1 MTPAQIELT
10 IKQLLRMGAPK
21 AFAMLVLLA
30 ASLAIP
36 GGESD
41 CSNLEILE
49 LFVDPQIL
57 LVDMLRHADDSD
69 RWEALRDKRERS
81 KKLDE
86 QNQKLDPKIVS
97 EHEQDKK
104 SDPEIVSEHER
115 NKKLDPEIEIDET
128 QPAALDAFPATQAE
142 AGGTQVR
149 QNLADRLGL
158 AAEDVEEGPPLESGA
173 DQGEATEG
181 EDLFQVPT
189 ENPPPQ
195 LSEGAI
201 KKRLYR
207 LLTPKASGALKV
219 PKELINDYNDPFTKD
234 KVFLL
239 FEKAGYDREVFL
251 RKVRKVYEQINED
264 TMESNYEFLSE
275 DDMVALGWKKI
286 KGIKKFCKSKRD
298 FTRQSDYGEG
308 TLYWALISQK
318 GSKKKIRRSILQEIE
333 EEELKEPSKK
343 KVHAKV
349 KGIDTSFVPE
359 ANPTRTNPKQKKK
372 RLLTDMKDLQKALS
386 KRDDDMQQVLMN
398 FGKKAVTPKA
408 KSAVPKSAKTAAKH
422 APKPAAAKPKPK
434 PKAEPA
440 AKKTS
445 SAFSNMEFG

>member
-1 MTPAQIELT
+1 MSP
-10 IKQLLRMGAPK
+10 
-21 AFAMLVLLA
+21 
-30 ASLAIP
+30 
-36 GGESD
+36 
-41 CSNLEILE
+41 
-49 LFVDPQIL
+49 
-57 LVDMLRHADDSD
+57 
-69 RWEALRDKRERS
+69 ALRDKRERS

-115 NKKLDPEIEIDET
+115 NKKLDPEIVPEIDET

-239 FEKAGYDREVFL
+239 FEKAGYEVFL

-318 GSKKKIRRSILQEIE
+318 GSKKCLSQLE
-333 EEELKEPSKK
+333 
-343 KVHAKV
+343 
-349 KGIDTSFVPE
+349 
-359 ANPTRTNPKQKKK
+359 
-372 RLLTDMKDLQKALS
+372 LLTDMKDLQKALS
-386 KRDDDMQQVLMN
+386 KRDDDMQQVYRQ
-398 FGKKAVTPKA
+398 GY
-408 KSAVPKSAKTAAKH
+408 
-422 APKPAAAKPKPK
+422 
-434 PKAEPA
+434 
-440 AKKTS
+440 
-445 SAFSNMEFG
+445 GG